1 MRIAMN
7 LDVTAGEGVLA
18 PYLDGLRRGAAV
30 AGHCT
35 ACGRTALPP
44 EPRCRCGAAV
54 TRMRALAGTA
64 TVLWRTTGTDG
75 DAALVRFDGA
85 DTLSVARL
93 EEAGAAT
100 RVRIVA
106 SDAAALVVTAET
118 AP

>member
-1 MRIAMN
+1 MRVV
-7 LDVTAGEGVLA
+7 LPLEVTAGEGFLA
-18 PYLDGLRRGAAV
+18 PYLDGLRRGAAI
-30 AGHCT
+30 AGHCA

-54 TRMRALAGTA
+54 TEMRGLSGAA
-64 TVLWRTTGTDG
+64 TVLWRTTGADG

-93 EEAGAAT
+93 EAAGAAT
-100 RVRIVA
+100 RVHIAA
-106 SDAAALVVTAET
+106 SGEAALVVTAET